1 MKDEFAAESSLK
13 EALILA
19 VQVLSKS
26 MDVTSLDVNKYE
38 VGVMHKDSEGKLVQR
53 RVVGEELR
61 LILEEAKVGDTG
73 KGK

>member
-1 MKDEFAAESSLK
+1 
-13 EALILA
+13 
-19 VQVLSKS
+19 

>member
-1 MKDEFAAESSLK
+1 MADASLK
-13 EALILA
+13 DALILA

-61 LILEEAKVGDTG
+61 AILEEAKVGE
-73 KGK
+73 